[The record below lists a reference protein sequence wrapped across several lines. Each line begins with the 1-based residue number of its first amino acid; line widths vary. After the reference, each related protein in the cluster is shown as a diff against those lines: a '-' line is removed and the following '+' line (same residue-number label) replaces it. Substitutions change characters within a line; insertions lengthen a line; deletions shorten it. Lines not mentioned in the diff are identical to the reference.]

1 MPSSQST
8 LALKTHTCD
17 HFSTHS
23 PTKPCASWDKNLS
36 PMPRKTHRGRIQ
48 AQGGGLEAS
57 ESWSQTEPLSKE
69 KGLSLLKRLRN
80 KLSPADQAPRERPFE
95 EAERFIDQ
103 TEGGIDA
110 PVRKSFNNRQNRS
123 IRVDIEVWSG
133 TAFVC
138 ILLIITIVLWR
149 LL

>member
-1 MPSSQST
+1 MANHLIVS
-8 LALKTHTCD
+8 
-17 HFSTHS
+17 
-23 PTKPCASWDKNLS
+23 
-36 PMPRKTHRGRIQ
+36 IQ

-80 KLSPADQAPRERPFE
+80 RLSPADQALRERPFE

-110 PVRKSFNNRQNRS
+110 PVRRSFNNRQNRS
-123 IRVDIEVWSG
+123 IRIDIEVWSG
-133 TAFVC
+133 TAFVS